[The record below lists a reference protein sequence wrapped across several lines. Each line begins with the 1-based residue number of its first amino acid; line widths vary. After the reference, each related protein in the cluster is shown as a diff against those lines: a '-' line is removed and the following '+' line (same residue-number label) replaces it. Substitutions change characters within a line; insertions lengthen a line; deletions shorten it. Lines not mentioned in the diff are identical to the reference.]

1 MVRGGREDN
10 TGGGMELV
18 GGKSSERPVLGLEGL
33 GRAWAQRPLA
43 LACLGLA
50 LGLLLGRGLPV
61 HAGAAWATAGLALAA
76 AARCLE
82 GRARRWLGLALA
94 LAGLAAGLARI
105 QPLARSLDAAL
116 QPAQRALR
124 LQARVVEDEG
134 LQADSGLR
142 RLRLDQAQTQPVG
155 GGPWSALDGQLRAS
169 VDPQASVG
177 WASGDRIQLC
187 GDLHGFDPASGPG
200 QMDLRAYLMGRGIA
214 WGFSPR
220 QGWPQQRLAPGPR
233 WTLRKSLAA
242 WRAWLGQGLAAGLDG
257 AELGLARASLFGDK
271 AGLARDEAQDFAR
284 AGFADVLVL
293 SGTHFAL
300 ALALWMLLAGRLTL
314 WRRRRA
320 WLGLA
325 FAAAYAAAS
334 GFEPP
339 VCRALAL
346 VGVWLLARALD
357 LECEAPL
364 SLAFGAIL
372 ILLIQPGA
380 LWEAGFQLSFG
391 ACLSLVCLGPFL
403 AARLPS
409 RWPAWLR
416 HLAGAQLALQ
426 WALLPLLAYHFHVI
440 SWPGLLGGLLA
451 VLAIAVVLALGLP
464 LAALGGRAPG
474 AAWLLGGL
482 LHQVLRFLAWAAQTV
497 THWHGAL
504 FAAGAPSY
512 LMVLG
517 FLAWALAC
525 LAYGGAYR
533 RHGLA
538 VSALALLAWLLWPGL
553 AWAHRHPAETRLWML
568 DVGQGDSLLLEFG
581 DGRTLLMDAGPA
593 RPDAGAWSV
602 VPAIRVLGIQRLD
615 WAAASHAD
623 ADHVGGLATVLEQ
636 VPCDALLW
644 NGQASQEPRWL
655 EARAMARLKRLPL
668 RSLRAGQHGPDDGPW
683 VVLNPLPPRR
693 RSRPAK
699 HPDTNRASLVL
710 RVEDWLMLTGDLPKP
725 TERRLERLGLARPVE
740 VLKVGHHG
748 SRSATSQGWAR
759 ALHPQEALISC
770 GARNSFG
777 HPSAQAL
784 AALARVHAR
793 LWRTDLQGCVAL
805 RWRAGRALEIQ
816 PWFQADPAALARPR
830 GREASPWRGQD
841 AGPEEPELALTNP
854 ADFH

>member
-1 MVRGGREDN
+1 MQL
-10 TGGGMELV
+10 GGGQT
-18 GGKSSERPVLGLEGL
+18 SERPVLGWQGL
-33 GRAWAQRPLA
+33 GRAWSQRPLG
-43 LACLGLA
+43 LACLGLV
-50 LGLLLGRGLPV
+50 LGLLFGRLVPAYPPV
-61 HAGAAWATAGLALAA
+61 AWAAAGLALAA
-76 AARCLE
+76 ACLCLE
-82 GRARRWLGLALA
+82 GRARHWLGLSLA
-94 LAGLAAGLARI
+94 LAGLAFGLARI
-105 QPLARSLDAAL
+105 QPLARRLDAPL
-116 QPAQRALR
+116 PQAQRAQRLR
-124 LQARVVEDEG
+124 AQIVEDEG

-142 RLRLDQAQTQPVG
+142 RLRLGQSQVQPLA
-155 GGPWSALDGQLRAS
+155 GGPWRAVDGQLRAS
-169 VDPQASVG
+169 VDPQASQG
-177 WASGDRIQLC
+177 WASGDTVQLC

-220 QGWPQQRLAPGPR
+220 QGWPQQRLALGPR
-233 WTLRKSLAA
+233 WTLRKALAA
-242 WRAWLGQGLAAGLDG
+242 WRAWLGQGLATGLDG

-271 AGLARDEAQDFAR
+271 AGLAHDEAQDFAR

-314 WRRRRA
+314 WRKRRA

-357 LECEAPL
+357 LECEAVL

-391 ACLSLVCLGPFL
+391 ACVSLVCLGPFL
-403 AARLPS
+403 AARLPV
-409 RWPAWLR
+409 RWLAGLR
-416 HLAGAQLALQ
+416 HLTGAQLSLQ

-464 LAALGGRAPG
+464 LAVLGGRVPG

-482 LHQVLRFLAWAAQTV
+482 LHQVLRGLAWSAQTV

-512 LMVLG
+512 LLVLG
-517 FLAWALAC
+517 FLVWALAC
-525 LAYGGAYR
+525 LAYGGRFR
-533 RHGLA
+533 RG
-538 VSALALLAWLLWPGL
+538 ALATTALLLMGWLLWPGL
-553 AWAHRHPAETRLWML
+553 AWAHRHAGETRIWML
-568 DVGQGDSLLLEFG
+568 DVGQGDGLLLEFG

-602 VPAIRVLGIQRLD
+602 VPAIRALGIQRLD

-636 VPCDALLW
+636 VPCDVLLW
-644 NGQASQEPRWL
+644 NGQPSQEPRWL
-655 EARAMARLKRLPL
+655 AARAMARLQRLPL
-668 RSLRAGQHGPDDGPW
+668 RSLRAGQHGAEDGPW
-683 VVLNPLPPRR
+683 TVLNPLPPRR
-693 RSRPAK
+693 RARPAK

-710 RVEDWLMLTGDLPKP
+710 RVEDWLLLAGDLPKP

-748 SRSATSQGWAR
+748 SRSATGFGWAR

-784 AALARVHAR
+784 AALLQAHAR

-805 RWRAGRALEIQ
+805 RWRHGRALEIH
-816 PWFQADPAALARPR
+816 PWFQAGPAALAQPR
-830 GREASPWRGQD
+830 AREASAWRGLESD
-841 AGPEEPELALTNP
+841 PEDPDLSPDNP